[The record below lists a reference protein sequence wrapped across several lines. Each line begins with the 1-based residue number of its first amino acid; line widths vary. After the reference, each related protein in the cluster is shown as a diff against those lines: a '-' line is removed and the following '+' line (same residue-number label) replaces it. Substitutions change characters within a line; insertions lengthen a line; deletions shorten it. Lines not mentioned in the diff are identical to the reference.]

1 MQIFQ
6 TNSPTRWKR
15 FKWASRI
22 LVFILILSGI
32 ILFIAFRKAFVPNI
46 PNLNT
51 SGKISQDVL
60 LSKTT
65 ANESKSIRKY
75 QGFREYIKKHQKK
88 GLKVHNSKL
97 KAASIDYGMAAPIR
111 AAYYVAWDAQS
122 YFSLRRSINKIN
134 MIIPE
139 WFFVHPDG
147 KLQLDIDKRGF
158 NLIKASK
165 VKVLPMLSNN
175 YKGNFDQ
182 EEFILF

>member
-22 LVFILILSGI
+22 LVFILVLSGI
-32 ILFIAFRKAFVPNI
+32 ILFIAFRKAFIPSI

-88 GLKVHNSKL
+88 
-97 KAASIDYGMAAPIR
+97 D
-111 AAYYVAWDAQS
+111 
-122 YFSLRRSINKIN
+122 
-134 MIIPE
+134 
-139 WFFVHPDG
+139 
-147 KLQLDIDKRGF
+147 
-158 NLIKASK
+158 
-165 VKVLPMLSNN
+165 
-175 YKGNFDQ
+175 
-182 EEFILF
+182 

>member
-1 MQIFQ
+1 
-6 TNSPTRWKR
+6 
-15 FKWASRI
+15 
-22 LVFILILSGI
+22 
-32 ILFIAFRKAFVPNI
+32 
-46 PNLNT
+46 
-51 SGKISQDVL
+51 
-60 LSKTT
+60 
-65 ANESKSIRKY
+65 
-75 QGFREYIKKHQKK
+75 
-88 GLKVHNSKL
+88 
-97 KAASIDYGMAAPIR
+97 MAAPIR

-139 WFFVHPDG
+139 WFFIHPDG